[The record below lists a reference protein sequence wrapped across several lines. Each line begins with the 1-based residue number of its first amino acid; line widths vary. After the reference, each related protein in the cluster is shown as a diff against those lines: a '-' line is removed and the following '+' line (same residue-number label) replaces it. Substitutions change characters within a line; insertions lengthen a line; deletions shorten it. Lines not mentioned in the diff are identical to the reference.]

1 MFNFC
6 SFIQRENS
14 RLNSIQCGGG
24 GLENKNIQ
32 TVPCK
37 YHIFQ
42 MEELPPRPEVHTA
55 NVLFIETIFSKYKYT
70 ALRFRT

>member
-1 MFNFC
+1 MW
-6 SFIQRENS
+6 
-14 RLNSIQCGGG
+14 GG